1 MKNENALTWMCGVIG
16 LDSIRNKRVLG
27 VTNEARETEMIDWDC
42 FDELRVIDNSMVT
55 KMVGETRV
63 EENQGEAVSQR
74 RSEWGL

>member
-1 MKNENALTWMCGVIG
+1 M
-16 LDSIRNKRVLG
+16 
-27 VTNEARETEMIDWDC
+27 
-42 FDELRVIDNSMVT
+42 IDNSMVT